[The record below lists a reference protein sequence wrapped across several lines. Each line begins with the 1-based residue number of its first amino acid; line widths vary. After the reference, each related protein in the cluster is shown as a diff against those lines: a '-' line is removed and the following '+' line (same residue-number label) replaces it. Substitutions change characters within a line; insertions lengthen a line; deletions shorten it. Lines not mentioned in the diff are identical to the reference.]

1 MDVLVNSVPTNLG
14 LTSRGAAAIAA
25 AAGPNL
31 ATELTTYNPNGVKHG
46 DIVVTAGH
54 DLANVKEIYHG
65 ALLPWYS
72 KRSGGTKPPEDASI
86 FKECLYQIM

>member
-31 ATELTTYNPNGVKHG
+31 ATELTTNNPNGVKHG
-46 DIVVTAGH
+46 DIVVTGGH
-54 DLANVKEIYHG
+54 DLSNVKEIYHG

-72 KRSGGTKPPEDASI
+72 KRAGGTKPPEDASI
-86 FKECLYQIM
+86 FNKCLYMF